1 MFIVIVAL
9 AGIILFT
16 ALNVAILPLF
26 EMYHSNNSQIIAG
39 DIAAIQRVVSL
50 EAADNTAALY
60 ADGYAFPE
68 ERIDARIDVNLPEYR
83 YLAFLNYERYKHIKT
98 NFEYDVTSSRTVN
111 SHRFAVW
118 FESPFGNFLGDDY
131 TKDGSNSCGAGDFS
145 SAQTWCGDSKSV
157 WAKLESHER
166 HYELIQ
172 SEQHRMYRLTR
183 KFYRYYEEVGSFKE
197 LLGVP
202 KDAIANLVDGAPI
215 APATCSGIYFYKDV
229 PFSCQDMFNAW
240 GKPIYL
246 HALNLD
252 HIAFTNSLGIELVQ
266 AGGGIKY
273 VGIAEDVNILNIA
286 YQD

>member
-16 ALNVAILPLF
+16 ALNIAILPLF

-60 ADGYAFPE
+60 AGGYAFP
-68 ERIDARIDVNLPEYR
+68 DKLTGSRIDVKLPEYR
-83 YLAFLNYERYKHIKT
+83 NLAFLNYERYKHSKT
-98 NFEYDVTSSRTVN
+98 NFVYDVTSSRKVN

-118 FESPFGNFLGDDY
+118 FESPFGNFLGEDY
-131 TKDGSNSCGAGDFS
+131 TKADFNSCGVGGFS
-145 SAQTWCGDSKSV
+145 SRTWCGDTKSV

-183 KFYRYYEEVGSFKE
+183 KFYRYYEEMGSFKE
-197 LLGVP
+197 LGVV
-202 KDAIANLVDGAPI
+202 KAPI
-215 APATCSGIYFYKDV
+215 ASLVVGAPVAPDTCSGIYFYKDV

-273 VGIAEDVNILNIA
+273 VGIAEDVNILNIE
-286 YQD
+286 YKD

>member
-50 EAADNTAALY
+50 EAADNTTALY

-68 ERIDARIDVNLPEYR
+68 KRTGARIDVNLPEYR
-83 YLAFLNYERYKHIKT
+83 HLAFLNYERYKHSKT
-98 NFEYDVTSSRTVN
+98 NFQYDVTSSRTVN

-131 TKDGSNSCGAGDFS
+131 TKADSNSCGVGGFTS
-145 SAQTWCGDSKSV
+145 RTWCGDTKSV

-183 KFYRYYEEVGSFKE
+183 KFYRYYEDVGSFKE
-197 LLGVP
+197 FGVVTA
-202 KDAIANLVDGAPI
+202 AIANLVVGAPI

-266 AGGGIKY
+266 AGGGGIKY
-273 VGIAEDVNILNIA
+273 VGIAEDVNILNIV